1 MTDITISKEEY
12 DLLMKYKA
20 RIEKINATQREAMKL
35 YYSKNK
41 NKLQDKNR
49 EKSRA
54 LYQDKL
60 KFDEDYKAKK
70 RDYENNKR
78 LKIKE
83 LITRV
88 EQLEEER
95 TKSVSI

>member
-1 MTDITISKEEY
+1 
-12 DLLMKYKA
+12 
-20 RIEKINATQREAMKL
+20 MKL

-41 NKLQDKNR
+41 KKLQDNNR

-95 TKSVSI
+95 TKSLNI